1 MLYPSIDMLCLHQR
15 GNFMFQD
22 KNIRSWMASLC
33 FLVLVVGLI
42 FFLTYVKIPQ
52 ENKDIITGIVGMIVG
67 SISSSIAI
75 FTGRDPED
83 VKHLRDQIAEL
94 EDDKNSLIA
103 RLRDAQID
111 KDILRKGLE
120 GLQDQIITRLSIFV
134 GEERLRAVGH
144 VPDKVEEW
152 LPKETQQYTP
162 RPGRLTKVEEFTEEK
177 RGEDLFHDFL
187 DKNAPKT

>member
-1 MLYPSIDMLCLHQR
+1 
-15 GNFMFQD
+15 MFKD
-22 KNIRSWMASLC
+22 KNIRSWIASLC

-42 FFLTYVKIPQ
+42 FFLTYVQIPKD
-52 ENKDIITGIVGMIVG
+52 NKDIITGIVGMIVG

-83 VKHLRDQIAEL
+83 LKHLKEKIAEL
-94 EDDKNSLIA
+94 EDDRNSLIA

-120 GLQDQIITRLSIFV
+120 HLQEQIIHRLSIFV
-134 GEERLRAVGH
+134 GEEKLRSVGN
-144 VPDKVEEW
+144 VPPKVEEW
-152 LPKETQQYTP
+152 IPKETKEQE
-162 RPGRLTKVEEFTEEK
+162 TKRGKLSQVERFTEKNIE
-177 RGEDLFHDFL
+177 EDYFHEFL

>member
-1 MLYPSIDMLCLHQR
+1 MLYPSIDMLCLHRR

-83 VKHLRDQIAEL
+83 LKHLKDQIAEL

-152 LPKETQQYTP
+152 LPKETQQHTP
-162 RPGRLTKVEEFTEEK
+162 RPGRLTKVEELGSFK
-177 RGEDLFHDFL
+177 LRRH
-187 DKNAPKT
+187 